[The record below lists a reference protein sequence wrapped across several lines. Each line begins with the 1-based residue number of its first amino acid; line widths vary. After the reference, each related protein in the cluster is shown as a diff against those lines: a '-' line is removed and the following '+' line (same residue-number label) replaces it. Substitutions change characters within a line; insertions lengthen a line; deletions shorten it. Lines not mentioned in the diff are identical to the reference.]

1 MIKGFRCRDT
11 EKVFQRQRSRR
22 FGGIRR
28 QALRKL
34 LVLDAAGSL
43 KDLRIPPSN
52 HLEKLTGNR
61 RGQISIRINA
71 QWRLCFRWR
80 NGDAHDVEIVDYH

>member
-22 FGGIRR
+22 FGGIQR

-43 KDLRIPPSN
+43 EDLRISPSN
-52 HLEKLTGNR
+52 HLEKLTGKR
-61 RGQISIRINA
+61 RGRISIRINA
-71 QWRLCFRWR
+71 QWRLCFRWKD
-80 NGDAHDVEIVDYH
+80 GDAHDVEIVDYH